1 MKNRTET
8 MLKDNLI
15 ADLSVKFVLR
25 IISLVR
31 YLLRGNKNDI
41 VLGVLVKQVLRSGT
55 SIGANIHESKNAQS
69 KADFINKINIS
80 LKEADE
86 TEYWLGLL
94 YKSDYLSEKE
104 YNSIFN
110 DNKKIIGILVRII
123 KTSKNANDK
132 PLEK

>member
-1 MKNRTET
+1 

-15 ADLSVKFVLR
+15 ADLSVKFALR

-31 YLLRGNKNDI
+31 YLLRGNRNDI

-104 YNSIFN
+104 YNSIIN

>member
-1 MKNRTET
+1 

-15 ADLSVKFVLR
+15 EDLSVKFALR

-31 YLLRGNKNDI
+31 YLLRGNINDI

-104 YNSIFN
+104 YNSIIN

>member
-1 MKNRTET
+1 

>member
-1 MKNRTET
+1 
-8 MLKDNLI
+8 MLKDNLV
-15 ADLSVKFVLR
+15 ADLSVKFALR

-104 YNSIFN
+104 YNSIIN

>member
-1 MKNRTET
+1 

-31 YLLRGNKNDI
+31 YLLRGNINDI
-41 VLGVLVKQVLRSGT
+41 VLGVLVKQVFRSGT

-104 YNSIFN
+104 YNSIIN

>member
-1 MKNRTET
+1 
-8 MLKDNLI
+8 MLKDNLV
-15 ADLSVKFVLR
+15 ADLSVKFALR

-31 YLLRGNKNDI
+31 YLLRGNRNDI

-104 YNSIFN
+104 YNSIIN

>member
-1 MKNRTET
+1 

-15 ADLSVKFVLR
+15 EDLSVKFALR

-31 YLLRGNKNDI
+31 YLLRGNINDI

>member
-1 MKNRTET
+1 

-31 YLLRGNKNDI
+31 YLLRGNINDI